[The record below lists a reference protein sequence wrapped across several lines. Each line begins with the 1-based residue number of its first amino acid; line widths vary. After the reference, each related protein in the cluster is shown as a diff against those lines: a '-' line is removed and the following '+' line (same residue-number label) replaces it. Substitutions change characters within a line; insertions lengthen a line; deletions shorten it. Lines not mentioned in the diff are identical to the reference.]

1 MVKMENNTED
11 IRRELVKNINS
22 NPGSR
27 ETLEAEY
34 GQVWD
39 TQELGRDFE
48 VEGFMAPFVIV
59 KRKADGVKGSLEFQ
73 HSPRFYYNFKE

>member
-1 MVKMENNTED
+1 MKDDTEE
-11 IRRELVKNINS
+11 IRRELIKVINS

-27 ETLEAEY
+27 EALTAVY

-48 VEGFMAPFVIV
+48 VKGFMAPFVVV

-73 HSPRFYYNFKE
+73 HSPRFYYNFKEN